1 MSAKMLLT
9 VRLLFILCCFAETG
23 DLSETLGISSSF
35 SPMTLNKYNM
45 MFEAIDCKEIYFSND
60 TNGDCFE
67 VESKQILMFLLTN
80 TMRLTASAGGGANSP
95 AREKVERSESY
106 DRPYLHANIPM

>member
-35 SPMTLNKYNM
+35 SPMTLNK
-45 MFEAIDCKEIYFSND
+45 I
-60 TNGDCFE
+60 
-67 VESKQILMFLLTN
+67 
-80 TMRLTASAGGGANSP
+80 
-95 AREKVERSESY
+95 
-106 DRPYLHANIPM
+106 